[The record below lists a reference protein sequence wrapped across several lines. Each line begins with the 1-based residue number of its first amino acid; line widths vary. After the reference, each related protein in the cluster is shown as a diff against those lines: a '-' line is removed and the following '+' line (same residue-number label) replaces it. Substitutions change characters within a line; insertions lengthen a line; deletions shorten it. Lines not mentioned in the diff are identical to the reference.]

1 MNDQKTGSGKL
12 QLGIIALVFFGPLL
26 VAGWMYATGRL
37 LPAGGSNHG
46 ALLTPVVNLVDALAA
61 SPVLAASDGQWI
73 LLYVNEG
80 DCLQACEQEL
90 YRLRQIRLMVGKDMD
105 RVVRVFLH
113 GAAPPDTV
121 FLETQHAGLIA
132 VRDRSL
138 AALLEDKT
146 PAALEPGGLY
156 LIDPMANL
164 VMYFAPDLDPREVVD
179 DIGHLLEFSRIG

>member
-1 MNDQKTGSGKL
+1 MNDRKTGSGRL

-37 LPAGGSNHG
+37 LPASRSNHG
-46 ALLTPVVNLVDALAA
+46 ILLTPVVNLADALPTSPALA
-61 SPVLAASDGQWI
+61 SSDGKWM

-80 DCLQACEQEL
+80 DCLEACEQQL

-105 RVVRVFLH
+105 RVGRVFLH
-113 GAAPPDTV
+113 GAVPPDTV
-121 FLETQHAGLIA
+121 FLESEHAGLIT

-138 AALLEDKT
+138 AALLDKKT
-146 PAALEPGGLY
+146 PAGVEPGGLY

-164 VMYFAPDLDPREVVD
+164 VMYFTPELDPREVMD
-179 DIGHLLEFSRIG
+179 DIGHLLKFSRIG